1 MPDVEK
7 DPLGPHFEQQLREAL
22 DRVMPPGSYPRYRFA
37 SRPHS
42 PLIRFASAGVAVAA
56 LGLVT
61 LSAYA
66 ATGSA
71 NPSVWTQRAITVIQS
86 SSQTGA
92 PSPTPESGDEPSP
105 GGSRQVQEPAATPRP
120 SERPDHPE
128 SPEPQESPHQ
138 TGGDGGSSG
147 SGGSEGGP
155 GPGSGSG
162 DASPSPDGH

>member
-1 MPDVEK
+1 MPDAEK

-22 DRVMPPGSYPRYRFA
+22 DRVVPPRAYPRYRFA

-42 PLIRFASAGVAVAA
+42 PLIRFASAAVAVAA

-71 NPSVWTQRAITVIQS
+71 NPSVWTRRAITAIES
-86 SSQTGA
+86 SSQTST
-92 PSPTPESGDEPSP
+92 PSPTPESGDQPSP
-105 GGSRQVQEPAATPRP
+105 GASKQVEEPAASPRP

-128 SPEPQESPHQ
+128 SPEPQESPHP
-138 TGGDGGSSG
+138 TDGEAG
-147 SGGSEGGP
+147 SGGSGGSDGGP

-162 DASPSPDGH
+162 DASPSPEGH